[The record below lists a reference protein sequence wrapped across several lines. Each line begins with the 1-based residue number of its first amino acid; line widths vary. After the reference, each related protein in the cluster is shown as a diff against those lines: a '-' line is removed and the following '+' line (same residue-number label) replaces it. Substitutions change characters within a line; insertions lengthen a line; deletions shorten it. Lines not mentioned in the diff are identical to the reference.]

1 MKKENF
7 ARVLFAALVPGSVA
21 GQGGVAAD
29 GEAVADKQRL
39 VQALAAGGDL
49 AGVGVAVTHR
59 PG

>member
-1 MKKENF
+1 M
-7 ARVLFAALVPGSVA
+7 FAALVPGSVA

-29 GEAVADKQRL
+29 SEAVADKQRL